1 MVLTGIGTETNFRT
15 GSSEFVA
22 VFNENFRVLIS
33 EAAAKALLKEI
44 QSGEMERADYS
55 KPPIREEAYGGK
67 LEDTPSSVYD
77 EDTGV
82 EQV

>member
-22 VFNENFRVLIS
+22 VFNENFRVHIS
-33 EAAAKALLKEI
+33 EAAATALLKEI
-44 QSGEMERADYS
+44 QSGEMERTDYS
-55 KPPIREEAYGGK
+55 KPPIREEYGNK